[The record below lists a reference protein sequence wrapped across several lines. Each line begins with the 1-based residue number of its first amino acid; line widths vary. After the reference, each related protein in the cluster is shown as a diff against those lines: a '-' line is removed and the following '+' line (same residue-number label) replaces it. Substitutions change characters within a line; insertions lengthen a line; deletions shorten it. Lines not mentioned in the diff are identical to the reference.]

1 MHLCML
7 IAMDWDNVKVFLAV
21 ARLGSLGAAA
31 RALGQTQPTM
41 GRRIRAFEHSLGQ
54 ALFQRSAEGF
64 VLTGEGTLVLAHAER
79 MEEEA
84 LAFERRL
91 AGQETQLGGLLR
103 VSSSEW
109 FGTHVLA
116 PVFAR
121 FQAAHPK
128 VCIELVTDARLFNL
142 ARREADL
149 VFRIRPFDDAEVVQR
164 RLMRMDYAVYGAA
177 HLPKPMSGDGE
188 GATLITMDS
197 AFDALPDVAWLRTR
211 LPRAYA
217 GLRSNNRDVQ
227 AAFCASGSGWAVLP
241 CVLGDRLPGVV
252 RLDLGE
258 APPSRE
264 VWVGFH
270 QDLRRL
276 PRLRGLLD
284 FTVEALA
291 DGVRPA

>member
-1 MHLCML
+1 MY
-7 IAMDWDNVKVFLAV
+7 AQQMDWDHIKVFLSV

-31 RALGQTQPTM
+31 RALGQTQPTI
-41 GRRIRAFEHSLGQ
+41 GRRLRAFEQTLGQ
-54 ALFQRSAEGF
+54 ALFQRGSAGF
-64 VLTGEGTLVLAHAER
+64 VLTDEGALVLAHAQR

-91 AGQETQLGGLLR
+91 AGQALQLEGELR

-109 FGTHVLA
+109 FGACVLA

-121 FQAAHPK
+121 FREAHPK
-128 VCIELVTDARLFNL
+128 ISIELVTDSRLFSL
-142 ARREADL
+142 ARQEADL

-164 RLMRMDYAVYGAA
+164 RLMRMAYAVYGAS
-177 HLPKPMSGDGE
+177 HLPKPAPGDGE

-197 AFDALPDVAWLRTR
+197 AFDDLPDVEWLRSR
-211 LPRAYA
+211 LPRAQA
-217 GLRSNNRDVQ
+217 GLRSNNRQVQ

-241 CVLGDRLPGVV
+241 CALGDSTPGVV

-258 APPSRE
+258 APPSRD

-270 QDLRRL
+270 RDLRRV
-276 PRLRGLLD
+276 PRLRSLLD
-284 FTVEALA
+284 FTVETL
-291 DGVRPA
+291 GGYPT